1 MLVFLL
7 LASACMFAFAM
18 QAVAWWHI
26 DQANVGPISTDMCAA
41 SVCKRSSLAWL
52 RGSETWMRTG
62 VATYSGGLLASILA
76 ALTAAAIAANRAPRL
91 LSKMLLVS
99 TVTAAIS
106 AVYFYAAFP
115 SVTYAPV
122 TRGFGAPLFAAA
134 VMITCLAIAWLW
146 KQIAAHNTAS
156 MHAASQTN

>member
-1 MLVFLL
+1 MLVTLL
-7 LASACMFAFAM
+7 LASACLFAFAM

-26 DQANVGPISTDMCAA
+26 DHANVGPISTDMCAGTI
-41 SVCKRSSLAWL
+41 CKRSSLAWL

-62 VATYSGGLLASILA
+62 VATYSGGLLASIFA

-99 TVTAAIS
+99 TVTAAIA

-115 SVTYAPV
+115 SVNYAQV
-122 TRGFGAPLFAAA
+122 ARGLGAPMFAAA
-134 VMITCLAIAWLW
+134 VIVTCAAIAWLW
-146 KQIAAHNTAS
+146 KQIATHG
-156 MHAASQTN
+156 AATSRARPI